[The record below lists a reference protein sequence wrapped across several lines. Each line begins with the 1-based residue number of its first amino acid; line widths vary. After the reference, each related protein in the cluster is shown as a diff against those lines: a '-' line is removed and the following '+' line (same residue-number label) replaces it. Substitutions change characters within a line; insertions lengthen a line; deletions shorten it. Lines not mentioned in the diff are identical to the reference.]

1 MVLGY
6 ASSGLEYGFSFGNL
20 NYASH
25 NGYSIGESNISNS
38 DSISIG
44 RNNSANSLGYNLGKF
59 NNSLWYG
66 FNIGQYNQAKSY
78 GFNFG
83 ENNIALNYGFNIG
96 RANSSTNMSY
106 LIGDSNSSTKHGFI
120 LGYGNIN
127 KSEFSI
133 GGTNNYAI
141 RPYNGA
147 EWTSTFIFNSLIG
160 IFNSSVG
167 HNNFA
172 VGTYNYVG
180 DNNETINGYG
190 DGFAMVFGMGSSAI
204 RNYDLAFGYHSIASG
219 GENIAIGASSA
230 FGSMNVSLGNSL
242 VNGNSYGNCNHN
254 IALMNSI
261 ISGNKSYYNYVI
273 NRSII
278 ENSITC
284 KAEIDSFIKKSI
296 ETFANGS
303 SSGINTIKSN
313 SMNHS
318 LISGG
323 TRNYA
328 YNDAMVISDSDQYSS
343 NYNIGSYIKNGIS
356 NFSYSDGIVTSSSL
370 VFTPESIVN
379 FYGNLQNAVL
389 LNTMNCVNFG
399 DNYLSAMNH
408 TYVFGENNSAYSS
421 SPGPSTPPNF
431 IFGRGNQVGGSNWRN
446 Y

>member
-66 FNIGQYNQAKSY
+66 FNIGQYNQARSY

-133 GGTNNYAI
+133 GGTNNYSL

-230 FGSMNVSLGNSL
+230 FGSMNISLGNSL
-242 VNGNSYGNCNHN
+242 ISGNSYGNCNHN
-254 IALMNSI
+254 ISLMNSKI
-261 ISGNKSYYNYVI
+261 FGTASFTNYAF
-273 NRSII
+273 
-278 ENSITC
+278 ENSIVENSTNS
-284 KAEIDSFIKKSI
+284 KAEYHSLIKNSV
-296 ETFANGS
+296 ESYANGGS
-303 SSGINTIKSN
+303 SAINSINNISYK
-313 SMNHS
+313 HS

-323 TRNYA
+323 SRNLA
-328 YNDAMVISDSDQYSS
+328 YNGSMIISNETS
-343 NYNIGSYIKNGIS
+343 NSNNLGIGSYIKNGIS
-356 NFSYSDGIVTSSSL
+356 NFSYSDGIKTSAFSNLGFIPENIDNYFYNSL
-370 VFTPESIVN
+370 E
-379 FYGNLQNAVL
+379 NAVL
-389 LNTMNCVNFG
+389 LNSIKCVNFG
-399 DNYLSAMNH
+399 DNYLSAMVQ
-408 TYVFGENNSAYSS
+408 TYVFGESNSAYSS
-421 SPGPSTPPNF
+421 SPSTPPNF
-431 IFGRGNQVGGSNWRN
+431 IFGVGNQIGRI
-446 Y
+446 